1 MSHRPLHA
9 DDDCVVSLHR
19 YPPGYTMRA
28 HEHSAAATSVVL
40 EGHVW
45 ERVRRRE
52 EIGGPFSMVTKP
64 AGVVHENR
72 FGPEG
77 ARMLLVE
84 LSEGLSEALGM
95 RAWGWGHGAELALPA
110 ARLVR
115 AARRAAEGEGIGG
128 ALDDALAT
136 LTDETT
142 GPRAA
147 GTTPPRWLCD
157 VRERL
162 HDEVADTPSV
172 AALADMAGV
181 HRVTLAR
188 AFRQHLGCSTTDY
201 LRQLRVR
208 TAAAALATT
217 DTPIVCVALDAGFA
231 DQSHLT
237 RAMKEAVGTTPARFR
252 AEVRG

>member
-1 MSHRPLHA
+1 MRP
-9 DDDCVVSLHR
+9 
-19 YPPGYTMRA
+19 
-28 HEHSAAATSVVL
+28 HEHSVAATSVVL

-72 FGPEG
+72 FGPDG

-84 LSEGLSEALGM
+84 LSESVSEALGM
-95 RAWGWGHGAELALPA
+95 RSWGWGHGTALALPA

-115 AARRAAEGEGIGG
+115 ATRRAAEGEAIGG
-128 ALDDALAT
+128 ALDDVLAT
-136 LTDETT
+136 LADETD
-142 GPRAA
+142 PSAP
-147 GTTPPRWLCD
+147 GTSAPPRWLRE

-162 HDEVADTPSV
+162 HDEAAAPPSV

-188 AFRQHLGCSTTDY
+188 AFRRHLGCSTTDY
-201 LRQLRVR
+201 LRRLRVR

-217 DTPIVCVALDAGFA
+217 DIPIAHVALDAGFA

-237 RAMKEAVGTTPARFR
+237 RALKEAVGTTPARFR